1 MKRFLVT
8 GGAGFIGSHL
18 AEALIKKGQI
28 VRVLDNFTSGKIE
41 NLESFIDKI
50 ELIRAD
56 IRNKNACIKATKKI
70 DFVLHQAAL
79 RSVPKSLLNPDEY
92 NAVNIQG
99 TLNML
104 EAARINKVKC
114 FVFASSSS
122 IYGEAKRFPEREDEL
137 PRLVSPYALTKLAG
151 EYYCKIFAKNYGLNT
166 VSLRYFNVFGPRQ
179 ALDDEYAVVIPK
191 FITCLLKNKSLPIY
205 GTGKQSRDFTYI
217 DNVVKANFLA
227 VKKFSRKS
235 GIPQNAG
242 KGEVLN
248 IAAGKDYTILELV
261 NFLNKI
267 MGKNIKPIFLPPRPG
282 DVFKT
287 QADISRA
294 KKRLGFKPKI
304 NFKEGLEL
312 TIEWFKKNA

>member
-1 MKRFLVT
+1 
-8 GGAGFIGSHL
+8 
-18 AEALIKKGQI
+18 
-28 VRVLDNFTSGKIE
+28 
-41 NLESFIDKI
+41 
-50 ELIRAD
+50 
-56 IRNKNACIKATKKI
+56 
-70 DFVLHQAAL
+70 
-79 RSVPKSLLNPDEY
+79 
-92 NAVNIQG
+92 
-99 TLNML
+99 
-104 EAARINKVKC
+104 
-114 FVFASSSS
+114 
-122 IYGEAKRFPEREDEL
+122 
-137 PRLVSPYALTKLAG
+137 
-151 EYYCKIFAKNYGLNT
+151 
-166 VSLRYFNVFGPRQ
+166 
-179 ALDDEYAVVIPK
+179 
-191 FITCLLKNKSLPIY
+191 
-205 GTGKQSRDFTYI
+205 
-217 DNVVKANFLA
+217 VKANFLA